1 MLIFLDFV
9 KHERNIN
16 LCNLCNSSLYLYEM
30 KGERESLQEIM
41 REIKG

>member
-30 KGERESLQEIM
+30 KRERESLQGIM